1 MNKTVLVMVMTANG
15 LLSGLAS
22 AEEVTQAS
30 LASLEVKNRV
40 AVYDLIQERGYR
52 CLECHD
58 VDKKVVGP
66 AWKEVAAKRKSHKWA
81 EELIVFKIS
90 NGSVGEYGTVV
101 MTHNDVRQ
109 EDARVLAK
117 WILSLWS
124 SNP

>member
-1 MNKTVLVMVMTANG
+1 
-15 LLSGLAS
+15 
-22 AEEVTQAS
+22 
-30 LASLEVKNRV
+30 
-40 AVYDLIQERGYR
+40 LIKERGYR

-81 EELIVFKIS
+81 EELIVFKLS
-90 NGSVGEYGTVV
+90 NGSVGEYGTVEL
-101 MTHNDVRQ
+101 THNDVRQ